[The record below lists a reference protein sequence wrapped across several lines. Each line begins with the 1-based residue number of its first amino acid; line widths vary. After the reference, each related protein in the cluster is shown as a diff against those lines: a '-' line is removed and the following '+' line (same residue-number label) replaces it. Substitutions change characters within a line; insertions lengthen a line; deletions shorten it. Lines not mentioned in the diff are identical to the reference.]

1 MKNIEK
7 IGIDWLKLSDFEIK
21 YDKSIVKQEIAK
33 GYIQDR
39 IRIDENL
46 FSLDNVVRVYSDN
59 TITQYKYLR
68 FNPNKILHGHN
79 ISNSGV
85 EEIKKAI
92 DKLKGIL
99 KKHGIE
105 IDLTNAK
112 IKEIEININ
121 LNKSFDDLKEVFSV
135 MFINSPKSKKI
146 SNYEGSYKYKE
157 LYADRT
163 IQSEWQS
170 YSGIVYDKTAEIN
183 DSSLLNIP
191 ITRLEW
197 RFTGAIYNYYTRVNS
212 IDTKLES
219 LLDNFHILESI
230 FKNHCAKKLKV
241 NAENN
246 IKNHIKPNL
255 EIQYLAFKRAA
266 KLARENN
273 RTSSRNV
280 YRHLEDYWI
289 FDYTFLEELIHKH
302 DKAHWKREIE
312 RVRSKYICHDNL
324 EKLNYLA
331 NYIFPT
337 IHN

>member
-1 MKNIEK
+1 MINIEK
-7 IGIDWLKLSDFEIK
+7 IGVDWLKISDFVIK
-21 YDKSIVKQEIAK
+21 YDKSISKQEIAR
-33 GYIQDR
+33 GYTQDR
-39 IRIDENL
+39 LRIDDSL
-46 FSLDNVVRVYSDN
+46 FSLDNVVRVYADN
-59 TITQYKYLR
+59 TVTQYRYLR
-68 FNPNKILHGHN
+68 FNPNKILYGHN
-79 ISNSGV
+79 ISNSGI
-85 EEIKKAI
+85 EEIRRAI
-92 DKLKGIL
+92 EKLKGIL
-99 KKHGIE
+99 KKYGIE

-121 LNKSFDDLKEVFSV
+121 LNRSFDDLKEVFSV

-170 YSGIVYDKTAEIN
+170 YSGIVYDKTAEVSN
-183 DSSLLNIP
+183 SSLLNIP
-191 ITRLEW
+191 LTRLEW
-197 RFTGAIYNYYTRVNS
+197 RFTGAIYNYYTRINN

-219 LLDNFHILESI
+219 LLNNFHILEII
-230 FKNHCAKKLKV
+230 FKNHCAKKLKI

-246 IKNHIKPNL
+246 IKKHIKPTL
-255 EIQYLAFKRAA
+255 EVQYLAFKKAA

-273 RTSSRNV
+273 RISARNV
-280 YRHLEDYWI
+280 YRHLEEYWI
-289 FDYTFLEELIHKH
+289 FDYKFLEELIYKY

-312 RVRSKYICHDNL
+312 RIRKRYICHDNL

-337 IHN
+337 NNN